1 MWRREY
7 EHSPL
12 FVARFFL
19 YLCGTLDNGKTLIG
33 NIWDFKN

>member
-1 MWRREY
+1 MSIARCLWR
-7 EHSPL
+7 
-12 FVARFFL
+12 VFFF